1 MVLLTIDLPKD
12 VNKKVEHFKI
22 EHDLKDKRDAI
33 VMLLRGSVSNLEERK
48 DIEKVFDEVDNL
60 NPLKIDVK
68 KLKKLKNEI
77 YN

>member
-1 MVLLTIDLPKD
+1 PKD